1 MKGQP
6 LMGKRRRRV
15 LGVCALLIVALVIA
29 AIVGPIVLSRGP
41 NDQDLSLALLVPT
54 QQGTILGTDELG
66 RDMLVRLLYGLRISF
81 AVAALAL
88 VIQLVI
94 GTPLGMIAGYFR
106 GPIDAIVMRTADAA
120 FALPFYL
127 LAIVLGSVVRA
138 LSSDGSGT
146 VARTIA
152 SLNDRASGLLGVVV
166 ALAIVFTP
174 LQARLVRGFVMDIA
188 AKDYIRSARAGGCS
202 HLRVLATHVLP
213 HALGPAIVIAFLNV
227 PTAIVV
233 EAGVS
238 ILGLGVAP
246 PTASLGSLLQSG
258 GAYITSFPHVVL
270 VPAVA
275 LGVLVLVTNAAADT
289 LHLELQSDA
298 GDDDLR
304 PLVIDKPSV
313 APDISPS
320 PLPGVAGALL
330 DVRDLV
336 VSFPTRSEPVVAVAG
351 VDLQIRRG
359 ERVAIVGESGSGK
372 STLARAL
379 VGLVPAPG
387 QITRGSITFKQ
398 DELRGANDAVWSRVR
413 GAEIGVVFQNALSA
427 LDPMRSIGRQVADV
441 VTRHTATSRAQAM
454 ARAEELLSAVG
465 LAGASQLARAYPH
478 ELSGGQRQRA
488 MIAIALAGEP
498 SLVIADEPTTALDV
512 TIQAQVL
519 DLLVLLTERTGVA
532 LLLISHDLGLVAE
545 YCDRIIVMR
554 NGVVV
559 ERLDASDLAA
569 RAQHEYTRSLV
580 NAVHDLAVGR

>member
-498 SLVIADEPTTALDV
+498 SLIIADEPTTALDV

>member
-127 LAIVLGSVVRA
+127 LAIVLGSVVWA

-498 SLVIADEPTTALDV
+498 SLIIADEPTTALDV